1 MTLVAEFDLISEK
14 LPLTGVAGAAPDLI
28 LRVDDI
34 LTSERSRPVLVFWAE
49 GETFETLETALDE
62 TAVATYSVLGTT
74 QNRRLYRVELSE
86 QPPAIYTEFVR
97 LDTAP
102 INATITPTGWRARIR
117 FSSREALAEFN
128 DSCETYG
135 ITLQLDQIFEAPP
148 ETDDEYGLTP
158 KQHETLLAAHEAGY
172 FSIPRTG
179 SLEEI
184 GAELGVSAPSVSERL
199 RRAQDRLIRHT
210 VALDERG

>member
-1 MTLVAEFDLISEK
+1 MTLVVEFDLISGR
-14 LPLTGVAGAAPDLI
+14 LPLTAVAGTTPDSN
-28 LRVDDI
+28 LRIDDI
-34 LTSERSRPVLVFWAE
+34 LTSERSRPVIIFWAE
-49 GETFETLETALDE
+49 GETFDTLEAALDN
-62 TAVATYSVLGTT
+62 TAVATYSILGTT
-74 QNRRLYRVELSE
+74 GNRRLYRVELSD

-117 FSSREALAEFN
+117 FSDREALAEFHE
-128 DSCETYG
+128 SCKTYD
-135 ITLQLDQIFEAPP
+135 ITFRLDQIFEASPK
-148 ETDDEYGLTP
+148 TDDEYGLTP
-158 KQHETLLAAHEAGY
+158 KQRETLLTAHKAGY

-184 GAELGVSAPSVSERL
+184 GTELGVSAPSVSERL

-210 VALDERG
+210 VALDEYH

>member
-1 MTLVAEFDLISEK
+1 MTLVVEFDLISEK
-14 LPLTGVAGAAPDLI
+14 LPLTEVAGAAPDLI

-117 FSSREALAEFN
+117 FSNREALAEFN

>member
-1 MTLVAEFDLISEK
+1 MDS
-14 LPLTGVAGAAPDLI
+14 I
-28 LRVDDI
+28 LR
-34 LTSERSRPVLVFWAE
+34 
-49 GETFETLETALDE
+49 
-62 TAVATYSVLGTT
+62 TT
-74 QNRRLYRVELSE
+74 WGRRLSRVELSD

-117 FSSREALAEFN
+117 FSDREALAEFR
-128 DSCETYG
+128 DSCESYD
-135 ITLQLDQIFEAPP
+135 ITFQLGQIFETSP

-158 KQHETLLAAHEAGY
+158 KQRETLLVAHEAGY

-179 SLEEI
+179 SLAEI
-184 GAELGVSAPSVSERL
+184 GAEFGISAPSVSERL

-210 VALDERG
+210 VALNERRI

>member
-1 MTLVAEFDLISEK
+1 MTLVVEFDLISDR
-14 LPLTGVAGAAPDLI
+14 LPLTAVAATAPDST
-28 LRVDDI
+28 LRIDDI
-34 LTSERSRPVLVFWAE
+34 LISERSRPVIVFWAK
-49 GETFETLETALDE
+49 GGTFDTLEPALDE

-117 FSSREALAEFN
+117 FADREELAEFY
-128 DSCETYG
+128 DSCETYD
-135 ITLQLDQIFEAPP
+135 ITFRLDQIFEASP

-158 KQHETLLAAHEAGY
+158 KQRETLLAAHEAGY

-179 SLEEI
+179 SLAEI
-184 GAELGVSAPSVSERL
+184 GAEFGVSAPSVSERL

-210 VALDERG
+210 VALDERH

>member
-1 MTLVAEFDLISEK
+1 MTLVVEFDLISEK
-14 LPLTGVAGAAPDLI
+14 LPLTEVAGAAPDLI

-102 INATITPTGWRARIR
+102 TEVRQVVCSCTSNSGTI
-117 FSSREALAEFN
+117 
-128 DSCETYG
+128 
-135 ITLQLDQIFEAPP
+135 
-148 ETDDEYGLTP
+148 
-158 KQHETLLAAHEAGY
+158 
-172 FSIPRTG
+172 
-179 SLEEI
+179 
-184 GAELGVSAPSVSERL
+184 SV
-199 RRAQDRLIRHT
+199 
-210 VALDERG
+210 

>member
-14 LPLTGVAGAAPDLI
+14 LPLTEVAGAAPDLI

-34 LTSERSRPVLVFWAE
+34 LISERSRPVLVFWAE

-117 FSSREALAEFN
+117 FSNREALAEFN

>member
-1 MTLVAEFDLISEK
+1 MTLVVEFDLISER
-14 LPLTGVAGAAPDLI
+14 LPLTAVAATALDST
-28 LRVDDI
+28 LRIDDI
-34 LTSERSRPVLVFWAE
+34 LTSEHSQPVIIFWVE
-49 GETFETLETALDE
+49 GETFDTLETALDE

-102 INATITPTGWRARIR
+102 INATVTPTGWRARIR
-117 FSSREALAEFN
+117 FSDREALAEFH
-128 DSCETYG
+128 DSCETYD
-135 ITLQLDQIFEAPP
+135 ITFRLDQIFEASP

-158 KQHETLLAAHEAGY
+158 KQRETLLAAHEASY